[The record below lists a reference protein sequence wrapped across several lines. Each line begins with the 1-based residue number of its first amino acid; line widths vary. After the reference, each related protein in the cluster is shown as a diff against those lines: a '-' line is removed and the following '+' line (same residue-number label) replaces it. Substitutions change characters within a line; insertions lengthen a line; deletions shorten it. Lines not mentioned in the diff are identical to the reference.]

1 MPRYKYQCSNCEH
14 VVLVFHGIND
24 TFSEEK
30 CIMCEAE
37 HALKKVLTRPT
48 IIQKEPIEQ
57 EPEIGETTKE
67 FIESNRE
74 ILTQQKKEAKE
85 ENYEPS

>member
-1 MPRYKYQCSNCEH
+1 
-14 VVLVFHGIND
+14 
-24 TFSEEK
+24 
-30 CIMCEAE
+30 MCEAE